1 MKRVAILGSTGSI
14 GVSALNVI
22 ARFPELFRV
31 VGLAAGRNVELLSE
45 QIEAF
50 RPKAVAVF
58 DEEAGRALRTR
69 FPSLDIATGNEGVLE
84 IASRD
89 DADFILSAI
98 VGSAGLSPTL
108 AAVKTGKVVGIA
120 NKESLVMAGDHI
132 NALAALHG
140 ARIIPVDSEHSAI
153 FQCLQGQDR
162 DSVSSIILTA
172 SGGPFAGRP
181 IAEMKNITVADAL
194 NHPRWSMGRK
204 VTIDSATLMNKGL
217 EVIEAHHL
225 FQIDGDRIKV
235 IIHPQSV
242 IHSMVEFKDGSLL
255 AQLSAPDMSG
265 PIAYALSFP
274 GRLPE
279 VLPPCRLS
287 AIRTLTFEEP
297 DQKRFP
303 CLALA
308 YQALRT
314 GGTAPAFL
322 NGANEVAVN
331 AFLEGKVPF
340 EMIPVIIERAMGY
353 HKAVPCPGL
362 PEIMESDSEARG
374 RAALIISEEA
384 A

>member
-1 MKRVAILGSTGSI
+1 MKRIVILGSTGSI
-14 GVSALNVI
+14 GVSALGVI
-22 ARFPELFRV
+22 ARFPELFEV
-31 VGLAAGRNVELLSE
+31 VGLAAGRNIELLSE
-45 QIEAF
+45 QIRAF

-58 DEEAGRALRTR
+58 DEEASRVLRSR
-69 FPSLDIATGNEGVLE
+69 FPTLNVAAGKQGISE
-84 IASRD
+84 IAAHE

-108 AAVKTGKVVGIA
+108 EAIKTGKVVGIA
-120 NKESLVMAGDHI
+120 NKESLVMAGEHI

-140 ARIIPVDSEHSAI
+140 AQIIPVDSEHSAI

-162 DSVSSIILTA
+162 DSLRAIILTA

-181 IAEMKNITVADAL
+181 VAEMKNITVEDAL

-225 FQIDGDRIKV
+225 FRVDGSSIKV
-235 IIHPQSV
+235 LIHPQSV
-242 IHSMVEFKDGSLL
+242 IHSMVEFNDGSLI

-274 GRLPE
+274 RRLPE
-279 VLPPCRLS
+279 VLPPCELS
-287 AIRTLTFEEP
+287 GIRTLTFEEP
-297 DQKRFP
+297 DGERFP

-308 YQALRT
+308 YEALKA

-322 NGANEVAVN
+322 NAANEVAVN
-331 AFLEGKVPF
+331 AFLEGRISF
-340 EMIPVIIERAMGY
+340 ERIPVIIEKAMCF
-353 HKAVPCPGL
+353 HKAVPSPGL
-362 PEIMESDSEARG
+362 LEILESDSLARE
-374 RAALIISEEA
+374 RARRIVSEECS
-384 A
+384 